1 MMESLHPLIVHF
13 PIALLLTSVGLDS
26 AALLLRRPG
35 WHRIALWNLVLG
47 TFGAGGA
54 VLSGL
59 HAEEMAKHS
68 FEIWKLITLHERLG
82 FCTLSLGIVGSV
94 VRLLM
99 RDRLGSLARAVTM
112 FLALAMVT
120 TISWGAFLGGRLV
133 YELGVG
139 GSFGRQAVPQ
149 P

>member
-1 MMESLHPLIVHF
+1 MESIHPLIVHF
-13 PIALLLTSVGLDS
+13 PIALLLTSVGLDA
-26 AALLLRRPG
+26 AALILRRPG

-47 TFGAGGA
+47 TLGAGAA

-68 FEIWKLITLHERLG
+68 FEIWTLITRHERLG
-82 FCTLSLGIVGSV
+82 FCTLSIAFASSA

-99 RDRLGSLARAVTM
+99 RDRLGSRARSVMLVLGLTM
-112 FLALAMVT
+112 AT
-120 TISWGAFLGGRLV
+120 TISWGAYLGGRLV

-139 GSFGRQAVPQ
+139 GSFGRQAVAQ